1 MGGKISSFGKA
12 LWGGIKKVGSKVMP
26 VFNGIRSGIS
36 KGFDFVKKIPV
47 IGDIADKAASTPI
60 PQLKG
65 LSLKDIGS
73 KASGVLD
80 TANKINDHIQG
91 SGSGSRPRPSRF
103 IGSRKRPDALPDLP
117 VGVAVPR
124 QKASVGFQPSEPLYK
139 LTGGFNT
146 AQQPTAIMAQSGRRG
161 R

>member
-12 LWGGIKKVGSKVMP
+12 LWGGVKKVGSKVMP

-36 KGFDFVKKIPV
+36 KGFDFVKKMPV
-47 IGDIADKAASTPI
+47 IGDMADKAASMPI

-73 KASGVLD
+73 KASGVVD
-80 TANKINDHIQG
+80 TANKINDYIQG
-91 SGSGSRPRPSRF
+91 SGGSSRPSRF
-103 IGSRKRPDALPDLP
+103 KRPDALPDLP
-117 VGVAVPR
+117 MGVPVPR
-124 QKASVGFQPSEPLYK
+124 QKASVGFQPSEPLFK
-139 LTGGFNT
+139 L
-146 AQQPTAIMAQSGRRG
+146 QPPEAISQHMSSGRRG